1 MRSMLPSLQIMLR
14 IVNFFNCGI
23 KSSSLFASFFF
34 KNCLIERESNMFFNL
49 KYICRKIS
57 CNLNDLLE
65 WSKSSLKNS
74 VVNKLH
80 PQVDLWK
87 IHIVNELLYNRDVGN
102 TYINIDNQI
111 LKDILNFICI
121 N

>member
-1 MRSMLPSLQIMLR
+1 
-14 IVNFFNCGI
+14 
-23 KSSSLFASFFF
+23 
-34 KNCLIERESNMFFNL
+34 MFFNL

-87 IHIVNELLYNRDVGN
+87 IHILNELLYNRDVGN